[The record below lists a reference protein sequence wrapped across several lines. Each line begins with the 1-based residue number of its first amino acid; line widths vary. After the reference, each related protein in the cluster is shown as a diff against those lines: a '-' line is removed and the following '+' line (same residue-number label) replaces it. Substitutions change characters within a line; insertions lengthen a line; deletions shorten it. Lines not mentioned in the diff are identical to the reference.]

1 LDAGTSS
8 GMGPLENAVVERA
21 RGGQPSRLKSFIAAA
36 VVGFAAAAATFR
48 LLRSGTSQTEDEG
61 NGE

>member
-1 LDAGTSS
+1 
-8 GMGPLENAVVERA
+8 MGPLENAVVERA